1 MTGRLAAVSQRLGLA
16 CLLAFELQPLLA
28 CAVHPE
34 ALRTPAVIVNQTA
47 ETGAELEHVIRHAIG
62 DVPVTLADDALT
74 GSSLLSLEHAL
85 RRDPEGRPVNGRELT
100 RPETFELFKRGPRCV
115 LVQTKTG
122 REWTLRHAQCVA
134 APVQATQ

>member
-1 MTGRLAAVSQRLGLA
+1 MAHRIALASFAALGLQS
-16 CLLAFELQPLLA
+16 LPA
-28 CAVHPE
+28 CAVLPDSPG
-34 ALRTPAVIVNQTA
+34 TPAVIADPTA
-47 ETGAELEHVIRHAIG
+47 RSLRELAGVIHEALG

-85 RRDPEGRPVNGRELT
+85 RRDPEGRPLNGRDLT

-122 REWTLRHAQCVA
+122 REWTLHHAQCVA
-134 APVQATQ
+134 APSKRRNDPV